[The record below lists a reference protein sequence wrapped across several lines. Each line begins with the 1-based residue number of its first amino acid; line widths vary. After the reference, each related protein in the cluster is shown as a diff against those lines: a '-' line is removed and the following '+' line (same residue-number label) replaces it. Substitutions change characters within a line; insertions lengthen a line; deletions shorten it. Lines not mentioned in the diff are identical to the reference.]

1 MTDKPVPT
9 LYIIDGY
16 GLIYRSYFA
25 FINNPLRDMEGN
37 NVSALFGF
45 FNSLLMVIREYN
57 PDYLVVAMDTAA
69 PTFRHELYKPYK
81 ANRDAAP
88 QDLHAQVPRIQEI
101 LTAANIPQ
109 IGIDGWEA
117 DDIIASLTRCAEKQ
131 GLESVMVTGDKDLL
145 QLVNS
150 HTVALR
156 PPRRREKNYR
166 MMGPSEVKDEF
177 GIDAS
182 QMVDYLALIGDS
194 SDNVPGVA
202 GIGPKGAVKLLQE
215 FADLDEIYAH
225 IEQLSPGVAK
235 RLEASKELAY
245 LSKTLVTLRPDV
257 VDITDFN
264 TNRFKI
270 DSVDWEKAIPFFEA
284 AQARSLIAAILANSE
299 KDITQVVEPVA
310 STSSWA
316 KPGAY
321 HVVTSV
327 AQLAQLLDEM
337 AKSGRMAFDF
347 ETTSIDEMVAEP
359 VGFSFTNR
367 PFESWYVPL
376 IAGGKTVI
384 PANEAKALLKKCLVD
399 QNTAIIGQ
407 NLKYDY
413 KVLLRWGIPQANVTF
428 DTMIAAWVL
437 DAASGIYNLDYLAE
451 RYLDGYKTIQF
462 SSVVPDKKG
471 QFSDV
476 KLEDAVDYAAEDADI
491 TWRLYEVFSKSLQ
504 ERGMT
509 KLFNTIEMPLVTILS
524 KMELAGI
531 LLEEKKLAEF
541 DTEVTSRLAI
551 IEKKIF
557 TEVGHE
563 FNINSPKQLQEVLFQ
578 ERGLPPGKKI
588 KTGFST
594 AIDTLEQLA
603 HLDIVPNLILQNRG
617 LVKLKN
623 TYIDTLPKMINPA
636 TGRVHTS
643 YTQTGTATGRL
654 SSHNPNLQNIPIK
667 NDDGRRIRDA
677 FVPSPGHI
685 FLSADYAQI
694 ELVVLAHLAD
704 DPNLK
709 KAFLEGEDIHT
720 HTASLIFGVHGDLV
734 LSEQR
739 RIAKTIN
746 FGVMYGMSAFRLS
759 NELQIPRKEAQTFIN
774 NYFARFSKVSEFMER
789 VREDAKRDGKVA
801 TLLGRER
808 AVPEITSRNG
818 VERAGAERIVVNTV
832 IQGSAA
838 DIMKLAMIKVVEAMR
853 LQQLKS
859 KLLLQVHDELI
870 FEVPKSEITQMQL
883 LVKKEMESSYPLSVP
898 LRVSLEVGSSWG
910 AMH

>member
-1 MTDKPVPT
+1 MADKPVPT

>member
-1 MTDKPVPT
+1 MADKPVPT

-376 IAGGKTVI
+376 IAGGKAVI

>member
-1 MTDKPVPT
+1 MADKPVPT

-131 GLESVMVTGDKDLL
+131 SLESVMVTGDKDLL

-264 TNRFKI
+264 TDRFKI

-284 AQARSLIAAILANSE
+284 AQARSLITAILANSE

-316 KPGAY
+316 KPGTY

-376 IAGGKTVI
+376 IAGGKAVI

-667 NDDGRRIRDA
+667 NDDGR
-677 FVPSPGHI
+677 
-685 FLSADYAQI
+685 
-694 ELVVLAHLAD
+694 
-704 DPNLK
+704 
-709 KAFLEGEDIHT
+709 
-720 HTASLIFGVHGDLV
+720 
-734 LSEQR
+734 
-739 RIAKTIN
+739 
-746 FGVMYGMSAFRLS
+746 
-759 NELQIPRKEAQTFIN
+759 
-774 NYFARFSKVSEFMER
+774 
-789 VREDAKRDGKVA
+789 
-801 TLLGRER
+801 
-808 AVPEITSRNG
+808 
-818 VERAGAERIVVNTV
+818 
-832 IQGSAA
+832 
-838 DIMKLAMIKVVEAMR
+838 
-853 LQQLKS
+853 
-859 KLLLQVHDELI
+859 
-870 FEVPKSEITQMQL
+870 
-883 LVKKEMESSYPLSVP
+883 
-898 LRVSLEVGSSWG
+898 
-910 AMH
+910 

>member
-376 IAGGKTVI
+376 IAGGKAVI

>member
-1 MTDKPVPT
+1 MADKPVPT

-284 AQARSLIAAILANSE
+284 AQARSLITAILANSE

-734 LSEQR
+734 LPEQR

>member
-1 MTDKPVPT
+1 MADKPVPT

-131 GLESVMVTGDKDLL
+131 SLESVMVTGDKDLL

-509 KLFNTIEMPLVTILS
+509 KLFNTVEMPLVTILS

-531 LLEEKKLAEF
+531 HLEEKKLAEF